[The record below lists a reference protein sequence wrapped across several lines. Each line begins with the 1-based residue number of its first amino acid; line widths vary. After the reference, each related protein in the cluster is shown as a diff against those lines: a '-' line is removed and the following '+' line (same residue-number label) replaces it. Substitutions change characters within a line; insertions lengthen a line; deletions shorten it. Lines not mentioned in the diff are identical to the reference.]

1 VRRPKLKK
9 IEGYMLIAGKRV
21 FKEEKIEI
29 RFPYDGSLVGTI
41 PRGGKE
47 EAKLAVDSALIGFE
61 KMKKMSAYERFRALE
76 RAARMLSRSAQ
87 DFAKLLTLEVGK
99 TIREAMGE
107 VGRAVNT
114 LTLSAEEAKRVLGEE
129 VRFDAAPGVSGKYGF
144 FRRVPLGVI
153 GCITPFNFPLNLTCH
168 KVGPA
173 LAAGNAVVIK
183 PSENTS
189 LAVIKLGELLV
200 EAGFPPEA
208 VNVITGYGEEIG
220 DALVRD
226 ERVRMITFTGS
237 VETGKIIM
245 SRGGLKKYAMELGS
259 NSAVYIDE
267 GEEDRLD
274 EIARK
279 VALGAFTL
287 AGQVC
292 ISVQRVFVHSSLYKA
307 FLKKLVE
314 ITASLKVGDPRKEE
328 TDVGPVIDSTSA
340 DRIMEWIEEAVSKGA
355 ELVYGGE
362 RLSATLIKPAI
373 VAGVP
378 RDVKLF
384 RGEVFGPVVAV
395 NEVSSLEEAIEL
407 TNDSPYGLQAG
418 IFTKDLKRAFK
429 FAEEVECGGIMVNEI
444 PTFRVDQMPY
454 GGVKESGIGREGPKF
469 AVEEMTE
476 IKTIC
481 FDVN

>member
-1 VRRPKLKK
+1 MAVK
-9 IEGYMLIAGKRV
+9 GYMLIAGKKV
-21 FKEEKIEI
+21 FKKEEIEI

-41 PRGGKE
+41 PRGDEKD
-47 EAKLAVDSALIGFE
+47 AQLAVEAAKIGFE
-61 KMKKMSAYERFRALE
+61 KIRQMTAYERFRALE
-76 RAARMLSRSAQ
+76 KAARIISKRAQ
-87 DFAKLLTLEVGK
+87 EFAELLTLEVGK
-99 TIREAMGE
+99 TVKEAMGE

-129 VRFDAAPGVSGKYGF
+129 VRFDAAPGVKGKVGF

-189 LAVIKLGELLV
+189 LTVIKLAEVLI

-208 VNVITGYGEEIG
+208 VNVITGYGEEVG
-220 DALVRD
+220 DALVRNP
-226 ERVRMITFTGS
+226 EVRMITFTGS

-259 NSAVYIDE
+259 NAGVFV
-267 GEEDRLD
+267 DRDQRERLK
-274 EIARK
+274 EVAERIARGGF
-279 VALGAFTL
+279 AL

-292 ISVQRVFVHSSLYKA
+292 ISVQRVFVHSELFDDFLNEICA
-307 FLKKLVE
+307 FTK
-314 ITASLKVGDPRKEE
+314 TLKVGDPREE
-328 TDVGPVIDSTSA
+328 TTDVGPVIDERAA
-340 DRIMEWIEEAVSKGA
+340 DRIMEWIEEAVRKGA
-355 ELVYGGE
+355 EIVCGGK
-362 RLSATLIKPAI
+362 RLSKTLIEPTI
-373 VAGVP
+373 VKNVP
-378 RDVKLF
+378 RDAKLF
-384 RGEVFGPVVAV
+384 RGEVFGPVIVV
-395 NEVSSLEEAIEL
+395 NEVSSLEEAIEGI
-407 TNDSPYGLQAG
+407 NDSPYGLQAG
-418 IFTKDLKRAFK
+418 IFTNDLKGALR

-469 AVEEMTE
+469 AIEEMTE

-481 FDVN
+481 FDMN